1 MEEMSPM
8 LRASLFEAIENQVRD
23 GTSPETKRTLDRL
36 MGQGMTK
43 DDLDRV
49 VKWYDE
55 FKPRT

>member
-49 VKWYDE
+49 VKWYVE